1 MDCIYTTSHV
11 DAVRKDGAGL
21 LAIVIVSQQAELL
34 STFNAVNLVP
44 KRLDHQGTVSVCE
57 FCKLFTEASCH
68 RLDQQ
73 TRQASVQKHTCDQ
86 VFRVVSLYA
95 IVVSVAANLR
105 FGKNLHITRD
115 LSSLCAGHLPDEL
128 KKHHDI

>member
-1 MDCIYTTSHV
+1 MDCIYTTSHMDV
-11 DAVRKDGAGL
+11 VRKDGAGL

-34 STFNAVNLVP
+34 NFQCCQP
-44 KRLDHQGTVSVCE
+44 RPQRLDYQGTVSVCE
-57 FCKLFTEASCH
+57 FCKLFTEASRL

-73 TRQASVQKHTCDQ
+73 TRQASVPKHTCDS

-95 IVVSVAANLR
+95 VVVSVGANLR

-115 LSSLCAGHLPDEL
+115 LSSLYAPHIPDEF